1 MTISPIYSPCKEERR
16 SNPHLFGTFART
28 SVVRILSLPE
38 YGKQTFFLPGKGFL
52 MLAKVLSGAIIGID
66 AYVVEVEVDI
76 AQGLPVFTTVGLP
89 DGAVKES
96 KERVKSAIKN
106 SGYDFPPKRITVN
119 LAPADVKKE
128 GAGFDLPI
136 ALGIL
141 TALEI
146 VTKDRL
152 EDYLLLGEL
161 SLDGRVKAI
170 RGALSLAMAA
180 KSTGKR
186 GVILPRENAEEA
198 AVVQGI
204 DVLGVNALSD
214 VVDLLNGQKSIP
226 STSVNLQEIFSRER
240 HYVDDFNEVKG
251 QEHVKRALEIAAAGG
266 HNIIMVGPPGA
277 GKTMLAKRIPT
288 ILPDLSFD
296 EAIEITRIYSVLG
309 LLAPHSALIASRP
322 FRSPHHTI
330 SDAGLVGGGQIPK
343 PGEVSLSHNG
353 VLFLDELPEFKKNV
367 LEVLRQPLEDGRVT
381 ISRALSSLTFPSTFM
396 LVAAMNPCPCG
407 FYTDPNRE
415 CTCTI
420 PQILRYRSKI
430 SGPLMDRIDI
440 HIEVPAVR
448 YRDLTGETSGEDS
461 ETIKRR
467 VDQARAIQQGRFSG
481 KRIYCNAQMTSRHL
495 KKYCQIGDDS
505 KTLLEQAIDKLG
517 LSARAYTRILKI
529 ARTIADLE
537 NTEFITAAHIAEA
550 IQYRSMDRTLL

>member
-1 MTISPIYSPCKEERR
+1 
-16 SNPHLFGTFART
+16 
-28 SVVRILSLPE
+28 
-38 YGKQTFFLPGKGFL
+38 

-76 AQGLPVFTTVGLP
+76 AQGLPVFATVGLP

-136 ALGIL
+136 AVGIL
-141 TALEI
+141 SALE
-146 VTKDRL
+146 VVSSSL
-152 EDYLLLGEL
+152 CEDYLLLGEL
-161 SLDGRVKAI
+161 SLDGRVKPI

-180 KSTGKR
+180 KEHKKK
-186 GVILPRENAEEA
+186 GVLLPKENAEEA

-204 DVLGVNALSD
+204 EVLGIEVLSEA
-214 VVDLLNGQKSIP
+214 VDFLNGQIAIP
-226 STSVNLQEIFSRER
+226 PTAVDLQEIFRREKQ
-240 HYVDDFNEVKG
+240 YCDDFNEVKG

-266 HNIIMVGPPGA
+266 HNLIMIGPPGA
-277 GKTMLAKRIPT
+277 GKTMLAKRIPGV
-288 ILPDLSFD
+288 LPDLSF
-296 EAIEITRIYSVLG
+296 EESIEVTRIYSVLG
-309 LLAPHSALIASRP
+309 LMSPHSSLIATRP

-330 SDAGLVGGGQIPK
+330 SDAGLIGGGQIPK

-367 LEVLRQPLEDGRVT
+367 LEVLRQPLEEGRVT
-381 ISRALSSLTFPSTFM
+381 ISRALSSLTFPSSFM
-396 LVAAMNPCPCG
+396 LIAAMNPCPCG

-415 CTCTI
+415 CTCTM

-430 SGPLMDRIDI
+430 SGPLMDRIDL
-440 HIEVPAVR
+440 HVEVPAVK
-448 YRDLTGETSGEDS
+448 YRDLTGEASGEDS
-461 ETIKRR
+461 ETIKAR
-467 VDQARAIQQGRFSG
+467 VNRARAVQRERFSG
-481 KRIYCNAQMTSRHL
+481 KKIYSNAQMTPRHL
-495 KKYCQIGDDS
+495 KKYCQIAEKS
-505 KTLLEQAIDKLG
+505 RNLLEQAIDKLG

-537 NTEFITAAHIAEA
+537 AAEDIAPQHISES
-550 IQYRSMDRTLL
+550 IQYRSLDRTLL

>member
-1 MTISPIYSPCKEERR
+1 
-16 SNPHLFGTFART
+16 
-28 SVVRILSLPE
+28 
-38 YGKQTFFLPGKGFL
+38 
-52 MLAKVLSGAIIGID
+52 MLAKVLSGAILGID

-76 AQGLPVFTTVGLP
+76 AQGLPVFATVGLP

-128 GAGFDLPI
+128 GAGFDLPM
-136 ALGIL
+136 AVGIL
-141 TALEI
+141 SALE
-146 VTKDRL
+146 VVSPPLLD
-152 EDYLLLGEL
+152 EYLLLGEL
-161 SLDGRVKAI
+161 SLDGRVKPI
-170 RGALSLAMAA
+170 RGALSLAMSA
-180 KSTGKR
+180 KEKGKR
-186 GVILPRENAEEA
+186 GVLLPKENAEEA
-198 AVVQGI
+198 AVVREI
-204 DVLGVNALSD
+204 EVLAIEVLSEA
-214 VVDLLNGQKSIP
+214 VDFLNGLKPISP
-226 STSVNLQEIFSRER
+226 TTVDLQEIFRREKQ
-240 HYVDDFNEVKG
+240 YSDDFNEVKG

-266 HNIIMVGPPGA
+266 HNLIMIGPPGA

-288 ILPDLSFD
+288 ILPDLSF
-296 EAIEITRIYSVLG
+296 EESIEITRIYSVMG
-309 LLAPHSALIASRP
+309 LLPPHSSLIAVRP

-330 SDAGLVGGGQIPK
+330 SDAGLIGGGQIPK

-367 LEVLRQPLEDGRVT
+367 LEVLRQPLEEGRVT
-381 ISRALSSLTFPSTFM
+381 ISRALSSLTFPSSFM
-396 LVAAMNPCPCG
+396 LIAAMNPCPCG

-415 CTCTI
+415 CTCTL

-440 HIEVPAVR
+440 HVEVPAVK

-461 ETIKRR
+461 ETIKAR
-467 VDQARAIQQGRFSG
+467 VNKAREVQRERFAS
-481 KRIYCNAQMTSRHL
+481 KKIYSNAQMTSRHL
-495 KKYCQIGDDS
+495 KKYCQIGETS

-537 NTEFITAAHIAEA
+537 GMEDIATHHISEA
-550 IQYRSMDRTLL
+550 IQYRSLDRTLL

>member
-1 MTISPIYSPCKEERR
+1 
-16 SNPHLFGTFART
+16 
-28 SVVRILSLPE
+28 
-38 YGKQTFFLPGKGFL
+38 
-52 MLAKVLSGAIIGID
+52 MLAKVLSGAILGID

-76 AQGLPVFTTVGLP
+76 AQGLPVFATVGLP

-128 GAGFDLPI
+128 GAGFDLPM
-136 ALGIL
+136 AVGIL
-141 TALEI
+141 SALE
-146 VTKDRL
+146 VVSPPLLD
-152 EDYLLLGEL
+152 EYLLLGEL
-161 SLDGRVKAI
+161 SLDGRVKPI
-170 RGALSLAMAA
+170 RGALSLAMSA
-180 KSTGKR
+180 KEKGKR
-186 GVILPRENAEEA
+186 GVLLPKENAEEA

-204 DVLGVNALSD
+204 EVLAIEVLSEA
-214 VVDLLNGQKSIP
+214 VDFLNGSKPIP
-226 STSVNLQEIFSRER
+226 PTTVDLQEIFRREKQ
-240 HYVDDFNEVKG
+240 YSDDFNEVKG

-266 HNIIMVGPPGA
+266 HNLIMIGPPGA

-288 ILPDLSFD
+288 ILPDLSF
-296 EAIEITRIYSVLG
+296 EESIEITRIYSVMG
-309 LLAPHSALIASRP
+309 LLPPHSSLIAVRP

-330 SDAGLVGGGQIPK
+330 SDAGLIGGGQIPK

-367 LEVLRQPLEDGRVT
+367 LEVMRQPLEEGRVT
-381 ISRALSSLTFPSTFM
+381 ISRALSSLTFPSSFM
-396 LVAAMNPCPCG
+396 LIAAMNPCPCG

-415 CTCTI
+415 CTCTM

-440 HIEVPAVR
+440 HVEVPAVK
-448 YRDLTGETSGEDS
+448 YRDLAGETSGEDS
-461 ETIKRR
+461 ETIKAR
-467 VDQARAIQQGRFSG
+467 VNKAREVQRERFAG
-481 KRIYCNAQMTSRHL
+481 KKIYSNAQMTSRHL
-495 KKYCQIGDDS
+495 KKYCQIGESS

-537 NTEFITAAHIAEA
+537 KVEDIATHHISEA
-550 IQYRSMDRTLL
+550 IQYRSLDRTLL

>member
-1 MTISPIYSPCKEERR
+1 
-16 SNPHLFGTFART
+16 
-28 SVVRILSLPE
+28 
-38 YGKQTFFLPGKGFL
+38 
-52 MLAKVLSGAIIGID
+52 MLAKGLSGAILGID
-66 AYVVEVEVDI
+66 AYIVEVEVDI
-76 AQGLPVFTTVGLP
+76 AQGLPFFATVGLP

-136 ALGIL
+136 AVGIL
-141 TALEI
+141 AALD
-146 VTKDRL
+146 VVAPDNL
-152 EDYLLLGEL
+152 EQYLLLGEL
-161 SLDGRVKAI
+161 SLDGRVKSI
-170 RGALSLAMAA
+170 RGALSLAIAA
-180 KSTGKR
+180 KNSGKR
-186 GVILPRENAEEA
+186 GILLPQENAEEA

-204 DVLGVNALSD
+204 EVLGVANLPE
-214 VVDLLNGQKSIP
+214 VVDFLNGQRSIVP
-226 STSVNLQEIFSRER
+226 TRVDLQEVFRRER
-240 HYVDDFNEVKG
+240 AYTEDFNEVKG

-266 HNIIMVGPPGA
+266 HNLIMIGPPGA

-296 EAIEITRIYSVLG
+296 EAIEVTRIYSVLG
-309 LLAPHSALIASRP
+309 LLPPQGAIIATRP

-330 SDAGLVGGGQIPK
+330 SDAGLIGGGQIPK
-343 PGEVSLSHNG
+343 PGEVSLAHNG

-381 ISRALSSLTFPSTFM
+381 ISRALSSLTFPSGFM
-396 LVAAMNPCPCG
+396 LIGAMNPCPCG

-420 PQILRYRSKI
+420 PQILRYRSKV

-448 YRDLTGETSGEDS
+448 YRDLSGECCGEDS
-461 ETIKRR
+461 ETIKGR
-467 VDQARAIQQGRFSG
+467 VNRAREVQRQRFAG
-481 KRIYCNAQMTSRHL
+481 KRGVYCNAQMSPRHL
-495 KKYCQIGDDS
+495 KKHCQIGEDS
-505 KTLLEQAIDKLG
+505 KGLLEQVIDKLG

-537 NTEFITAAHIAEA
+537 GMENISVAHVSEA
-550 IQYRSMDRTLL
+550 IQYRSLDRTLL

>member
-1 MTISPIYSPCKEERR
+1 
-16 SNPHLFGTFART
+16 
-28 SVVRILSLPE
+28 
-38 YGKQTFFLPGKGFL
+38 
-52 MLAKVLSGAIIGID
+52 MLAKVLSGAILGID
-66 AYVVEVEVDI
+66 AYIVEVEVDI
-76 AQGLPVFTTVGLP
+76 AQGLPVFATVGLP

-128 GAGFDLPI
+128 GAGFDLPM
-136 ALGIL
+136 AVGIL
-141 TALEI
+141 TALD
-146 VTKDRL
+146 VVSPQFL

-161 SLDGRVKAI
+161 SLDGRVKSI

-186 GVILPRENAEEA
+186 GVLLPKENAEEA

-204 DVLGVNALSD
+204 DVLGVEVLSE
-214 VVDLLNGQKSIP
+214 VVDFLNGQKKLVP
-226 STSVNLQEIFSRER
+226 TFVNLQEIFSREK
-240 HYVDDFNEVKG
+240 HYAEDFNEVKG

-266 HNIIMVGPPGA
+266 HNIIMIGPPGA
-277 GKTMLAKRIPT
+277 GKTMLAKRIST
-288 ILPDLSFD
+288 VLPDLSFE
-296 EAIEITRIYSVLG
+296 EAIEVTRIYSVLG
-309 LLAPHSALIASRP
+309 LLPPHSALIATRP

-330 SDAGLVGGGQIPK
+330 SDAGLIGGSHIPK

-381 ISRALSSLTFPSTFM
+381 ISRALSSLTFPSSFM

-407 FYTDPNRE
+407 FYTYPNRE
-415 CTCTI
+415 CTCTM
-420 PQILRYRSKI
+420 PQILRYRSRI

-448 YRDLTGETSGEDS
+448 YRDLTGEASGEDS
-461 ETIKRR
+461 EAIKGR
-467 VDQARAIQQGRFSG
+467 VNRARELQRQRFDG
-481 KRIYCNAQMTSRHL
+481 KRIYCNAQMAPRFL
-495 KKYCQIGDDS
+495 KKYCQIGEDS
-505 KTLLEQAIDKLG
+505 KALLEQAIDKLG

-537 NTEFITAAHIAEA
+537 GVEAIASQHISEA
-550 IQYRSMDRTLL
+550 IQYRSLDRTLL

>member
-1 MTISPIYSPCKEERR
+1 
-16 SNPHLFGTFART
+16 
-28 SVVRILSLPE
+28 
-38 YGKQTFFLPGKGFL
+38 
-52 MLAKVLSGAIIGID
+52 MLAKVLSGAILGID
-66 AYVVEVEVDI
+66 AYIVEVEVDI
-76 AQGLPVFTTVGLP
+76 AQGLPVFATVGLP

-96 KERVKSAIKN
+96 KERVKAAIKN

-136 ALGIL
+136 AVGIL
-141 TALEI
+141 AALG
-146 VTKDRL
+146 VVSPSLL
-152 EDYLLLGEL
+152 EEYLLLGEL
-161 SLDGRVKAI
+161 SLDGRVKSI

-180 KSTGKR
+180 KSKGKR
-186 GVILPRENAEEA
+186 GVLLPKENAEEA

-204 DVLGVNALSD
+204 DVLGVDVLSE
-214 VVDLLNGQKSIP
+214 VVDFLNGQKTILP
-226 STSVNLQEIFSRER
+226 TLVDLQEIFSREK
-240 HYVDDFNEVKG
+240 HYAEDFNEVKG

-266 HNIIMVGPPGA
+266 HNIIMIGPPGA
-277 GKTMLAKRIPT
+277 GKTMLAKRIST
-288 ILPDLSFD
+288 VLPDLSFE
-296 EAIEITRIYSVLG
+296 EAIEVTRVYSVLG
-309 LLAPHSALIASRP
+309 LLPPHSALIATRP

-330 SDAGLVGGGQIPK
+330 SDAGLIGGSHIPR

-381 ISRALSSLTFPSTFM
+381 ISRALSSLTFPSSFM

-415 CTCTI
+415 CTCTM

-448 YRDLTGETSGEDS
+448 YRDLTGEASGEDS
-461 ETIKRR
+461 ETIKGR
-467 VDQARAIQQGRFSG
+467 VNRARELQRLRFNG
-481 KRIYCNAQMTSRHL
+481 KRIYCNAQMTPRYL
-495 KKYCQIGDDS
+495 KKYCQIGEDS
-505 KTLLEQAIDKLG
+505 KALLEQAIDKLG

-537 NTEFITAAHIAEA
+537 NVEEITAQHIAEA
-550 IQYRSMDRTLL
+550 IQYRSLDRTLL